1 MRFKLKFWQFKDG
14 HKLLVSEEFM
24 TIDEA
29 NEKLEKM
36 LSNAMNEF
44 EYTYTVEL

>member
-1 MRFKLKFWQFKDG
+1 MRFRIKFWQFING
-14 HKLLVSEEFM
+14 QMFFVSEEFM

-36 LSNAMNEF
+36 LSTAANEF
-44 EYTYTVEL
+44 EYTYTVE